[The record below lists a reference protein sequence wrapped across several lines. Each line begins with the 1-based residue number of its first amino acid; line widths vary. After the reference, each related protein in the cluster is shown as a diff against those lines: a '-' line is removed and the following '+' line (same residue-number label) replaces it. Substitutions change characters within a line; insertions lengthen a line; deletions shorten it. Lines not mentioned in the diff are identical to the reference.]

1 MPDVRHEE
9 LLEGL
14 ELPLPAEQPLGYS
27 QQIEKSRFENGDEF
41 APSHQYREDLKD

>member
-14 ELPLPAEQPLGYS
+14 ELPPPAEPPPAYS
-27 QQIEKSRFENGDEF
+27 QAIEKSQFENGDERGSN
-41 APSHQYREDLKD
+41 PQYREDLED